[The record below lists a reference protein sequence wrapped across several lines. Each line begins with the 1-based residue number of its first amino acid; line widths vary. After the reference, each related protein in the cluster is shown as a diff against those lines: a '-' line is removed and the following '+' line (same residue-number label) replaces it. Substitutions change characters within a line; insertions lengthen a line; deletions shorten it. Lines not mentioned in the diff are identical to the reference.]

1 MASHDPVLKI
11 QVGTAVAGH
20 KRVDGSALVW
30 DARRPHNGFYRLCRC
45 LGMLLTKARPPQS

>member
-1 MASHDPVLKI
+1 MASHDSVLEI

-20 KRVDGSALVW
+20 KRVNGSALVW
-30 DARRPHNGFYRLCRC
+30 DARCPQNSLHCLCCC